1 VGFWVQYWW
10 IGWLFKWPTIMGEA
24 TYIPHTVHQYCTHFS
39 GPLKYHTWFTNIVPK
54 IALILAGLLNTPI
67 VHQYS
72 IQNHTH
78 LIGPHNYPTWFTH
91 ILPKISP
98 VVVSHLNTT
107 PNPPILHAKYHP
119 FEWATELPHPNHQ
132 YCNHNLT
139 HFSQPLKY
147 LIHPYCT
154 QNLTHFS
161 GPLKYP
167 TQFTDIAPKIE

>member
-1 VGFWVQYWW
+1 
-10 IGWLFKWPTIMGEA
+10 M
-24 TYIPHTVHQYCTHFS
+24 VHQYCAQNFLYFS
-39 GPLKYHTWFTNIVPK
+39 RPLKYP
-54 IALILAGLLNTPI
+54 PI

-78 LIGPHNYPTWFTH
+78 LIGPHNYPTQFTH
-91 ILPKISP
+91 IPPKISP
-98 VVVSHLNTT
+98 IVINTT

-167 TQFTDIAPKIE
+167 TQFTDITPKIE